1 MLKKLTAFRNSVAI
15 AAAIHEGLFM
25 ASMIEDL
32 SSPASLPDDAETV
45 SVIQTHISIVF
56 LADEFVYKI
65 KKPVDFGFL
74 DFSTLEKRHYYCQQ
88 EVSLNRRLS
97 ENVYLAVLPVLYDGK
112 IHKIAQGKGRVVDYA
127 VKMRRLPEE
136 MIMKSLLSRGELK
149 IKHLEKLSKLLAV
162 FHLTAENSSDIDK
175 YGEPEVFAINTDE
188 NFAQTEKYVGVT
200 IRNKDFKA
208 LRRWTEN
215 FYRKHEDLFWKRI
228 EAKKIRDCHGDLH
241 MEHICFGEDLCIF
254 DCIEFN
260 DRLRYTDS
268 LADIGFLMMDLEYHE
283 GSSFSRQF
291 WELYKKSTGETE
303 VDILLNFYKVYR
315 AYVRGKVTSFQL
327 DDENIG
333 PEEKEAAVKTAKR
346 YFDLASSYIS

>member
-1 MLKKLTAFRNSVAI
+1 MGSIVD
-15 AAAIHEGLFM
+15 
-25 ASMIEDL
+25 DL
-32 SSPASLPDDAETV
+32 SKPTSLPGDVKTV

-97 ENVYLAVLPVLYDGK
+97 KDVYLAVLPVLYDGK
-112 IHKIAQGKGRVVDYA
+112 IHKIAQGKGRVVEYA
-127 VKMRRLPEE
+127 VKMKRLPDE

-149 IKHLEKLSKLLAV
+149 IKHVEKLSNLLAR

-175 YGEPEVFAINTDE
+175 YGEPEVFAVNTDE
-188 NFAQTEKYVGVT
+188 NFTQTEKYVDITVQK
-200 IRNKDFKA
+200 KDFKA
-208 LRRWTEN
+208 LRRWTED
-215 FYRKHEDLFWKRI
+215 FYRKHDDLFWKRI
-228 EAKKIRDCHGDLH
+228 EAKRIRDCHGDLH
-241 MEHICFGEDLCIF
+241 MDHICFDDDLCIF

-260 DRLRYTDS
+260 DRLRYTDC

-283 GSSFSRQF
+283 GRSFSKQL
-291 WELYKKSTGETE
+291 WELYKKSAGETE

-333 PEEKEAAVKTAKR
+333 PEEKEAALKTAKR
-346 YFDLASSYIS
+346 YFDLACSYIS

>member
-1 MLKKLTAFRNSVAI
+1 
-15 AAAIHEGLFM
+15 M
-25 ASMIEDL
+25 ASMVEDL
-32 SSPASLPDDAETV
+32 SNPASLPGDAKTV

-74 DFSTLEKRHYYCQQ
+74 DFSTIEKRHYYCEQ

-97 ENVYLAVLPVLYDGK
+97 KDVYLGVLPVLYDGK
-112 IHKIAQGKGRVVDYA
+112 TYKIARGNGRVVEYA
-127 VKMRRLPEE
+127 VKMKRLPDE
-136 MIMKSLLSRGELK
+136 MIMKSLLSRGELE
-149 IKHLEKLSKLLAV
+149 IKHLKKLSELLAK
-162 FHLTAENSSDIDK
+162 FHLTAENSYDIDA
-175 YGEPEVFAINTDE
+175 YGKPEVFAVNTDE
-188 NFAQTEKYVGVT
+188 NFTQTEKYVGIT
-200 IRNKDFKA
+200 IRNKDFQA
-208 LRRWTEN
+208 LRRWTAN
-215 FYRKHEDLFWKRI
+215 FYRKHDDLFWKRI

-241 MEHICFGEDLCIF
+241 MEHICFSDDLCIF

-283 GSSFSRQF
+283 GSSFSKQL
-291 WELYKKSTGETE
+291 WELYKKSAGETK
-303 VDILLNFYKVYR
+303 VDTLLNFYKVYR

-333 PEEKEAAVKTAKR
+333 TEEKEAAVKIAKR
-346 YFDLASSYIS
+346 YFDLASAYIR